1 MGRSNP
7 KIWRGRPKQ
16 KRTENTVSVILL
28 SAQDI
33 LASEGCHRTM
43 TEEIARYAGVG
54 IGSIYDYFPNKIA
67 MAPRG
72 SIYVI
77 DDGHN
82 CLYIAGI
89 KANPADRFLSIHSV
103 LGQFVQEHIPIN

>member
-67 MAPRG
+67 MALALLEQTELDA
-72 SIYVI
+72 SESSKKYLTE
-77 DDGHN
+77 HN
-82 CLYIAGI
+82 SG
-89 KANPADRFLSIHSV
+89 RV
-103 LGQFVQEHIPIN
+103 E